1 MQETNTNNFAKHIFR
16 AYDIRGEAHT
26 ELSADLVYK
35 IGRVFGSF
43 VLESGNNEI
52 IVSRDPRLSS
62 PELSKSLQNGILD
75 SGCNI
80 CDLGITPTPVLYF
93 ATHYLDTNCGVMLT
107 GSHNP
112 KHHNGLKTIINGKS
126 LTGEQVQDVYNRI
139 ISNNFLSG
147 KGSYK
152 KADVIDAYINRIIS
166 SHKFSKKLKVVI
178 DAGNGAASEVAPRLF
193 EKTNCELTAL
203 YCEFDGNFPNHHPDP
218 SKLENLA
225 DLINTVKAKK
235 ADIGLAFDGDADRLG
250 VITSEGKIIWPDR
263 QMMLYAQSVLQE
275 CPGEKI
281 VFDIKCSKYLADIIS
296 QNNGIPIMYKT
307 GHSVLKKKMIEEK
320 AALAGEMSG
329 HIFFKHKWY
338 GFDDAI
344 YTAVRLLEILSNSD
358 QTSDEIFKQF
368 PDPASTPEIN
378 IAVPEEEKFDII
390 ENLIKNSD
398 FKNAKIITIDGLRVE
413 FETGWALIRASNTT
427 PCLVM
432 RFEADNKNELLNIQ
446 KKFMGFISEHYPNL
460 KLD

>member
-1 MQETNTNNFAKHIFR
+1 MENTHDKNTDGYAKHIFR

-26 ELSADLVYK
+26 ELSTDLVYK

-43 VLESGNNEI
+43 VLESGNKEI
-52 IVSRDPRLSS
+52 ITSRDPRLSS
-62 PELSKSLQNGILD
+62 PELSESLQKGILD

-139 ISNNFLSG
+139 ISNNYLSG
-147 KGSYK
+147 KGIYK

-218 SKLENLA
+218 SKPENLA
-225 DLINTVKAKK
+225 DLINTVKEKK
-235 ADIGLAFDGDADRLG
+235 ADIGLAFDGDADRIG
-250 VITSEGKIIWPDR
+250 VVTPEGKIIWPDR
-263 QMMLYAQSVLQE
+263 QMMLYAQSVLQDS
-275 CPGEKI
+275 PGEKI
-281 VFDIKCSKYLADIIS
+281 VFDIKCSKYLAEIIS

-344 YTAVRLLEILSNSD
+344 YTAVRLLEILSNLD
-358 QTSDEIFKQF
+358 QTSDEIFNKF

-378 IAVPEEEKFDII
+378 IQVQEEEKFDII
-390 ENLIKNSD
+390 QNLIKNAD
-398 FKNAKIITIDGLRVE
+398 FKNAEIITIDGLRVE

-432 RFEADNKNELLNIQ
+432 RFEADNQNELLNIQ
-446 KKFMGFISEHYPNL
+446 KEFISN
-460 KLD
+460 